1 MISVLFLCLT
11 LVDIL
16 QTEDICTHPSYLGG
30 HKTGTK
36 HVPAEGARRRFAGEE
51 EDEGDEEGTF
61 TSTGHKTS
69 LGLQEIACYRYTEP
83 GVVSQE
89 GRNIVVMIK
98 LVKME
103 EIYPIV
109 EKYNFSIPRVDTE
122 CWCDCP
128 GGMDYCN
135 SGMHECK
142 EPCVSWFQPDQTTKG
157 CSITLGR
164 SQLCCTAELEV
175 WRGAGQYVPRNDST
189 LTAIKL
195 GKPSLVATVSQKRYL
210 LRAGS
215 TEKELLGED
224 VRRVKL
230 EKHHVLHETLRMVL
244 HLESGSDA
252 HHVLEN
258 NWYFMVPGIPNDN
271 VKLYTGSDIN
281 GLDEWD
287 VKKLGWFRP
296 NGTSFEFDEARLAS
310 EISGEVRNCGDQ
322 KLEDF
327 QFGTMYVD
335 GFPSDYSEDL
345 NVELEKVGKYT
356 VQENS
361 VVLNKVKVSERV
373 EVSMTLTDIPE
384 DVTKIYHDTNKF
396 SDFSPSILIRENQVY
411 LIVELYGAEGTLEGK
426 YYSDNNIESGESR
439 GFTLHIP
446 SGVDYIEKE
455 VILIEPCSE
464 LTAQVCLRP
473 WSHDRPGEFR
483 CRTAYCEEETVRD
496 LSGPTVLESHHPVKL
511 KSWHRLFSPGEWFN
525 GIGSTLELV
534 LMLTVLLFVVFF
546 IVSLLKLG
554 LRLMGE
560 R

>member
-1 MISVLFLCLT
+1 MISVLFLCLA
-11 LVDIL
+11 LVDIV

-83 GVVSQE
+83 GIGSGE

-109 EKYNFSIPRVDTE
+109 EKYNFSIPKVDTE

-175 WRGAGQYVPRNDST
+175 WRGVGQYVPRNEST

-210 LRAGS
+210 LRTGT
-215 TEKELLGED
+215 TEKVLLGED

-244 HLESGSDA
+244 HLESGSDS
-252 HHVLEN
+252 HHALEN
-258 NWYFMVPGIPNDN
+258 NWYFMVPGIPKDN

-296 NGTSFEFDEARLAS
+296 NGTSFEFDSARLAS

-356 VQENS
+356 VEENS

-426 YYSDNNIESGESR
+426 YYSDNNIKSGESR

-455 VILIEPCSE
+455 VILVEPCSD

-511 KSWHRLFSPGEWFN
+511 KSWHRLFSPSEWFN